1 MWSDGLVRIRLWSH
15 LEHSCASS
23 LRLWSR
29 RMIVMIVDSLPT
41 SPFSVTPRGGGGDLF
56 PSLCHSGSHVSSS
69 RGSIASL
76 LNLTA
81 CGEREGKQGN
91 CKNIFQNQNRKS
103 GGHGMATDAVGAG
116 SRSRVAPDCGGLGN
130 SFHCRSGMKRERTGE
145 CTAVTD

>member
-1 MWSDGLVRIRLWSH
+1 MDTALVSPGAQLRQQPQTLVASYDSH
-15 LEHSCASS
+15 DSRFLAHITIQCDSS
-23 LRLWSR
+23 
-29 RMIVMIVDSLPT
+29 
-41 SPFSVTPRGGGGDLF
+41 RGRGDLF

-69 RGSIASL
+69 RSSIVSF

-103 GGHGMATDAVGAG
+103 GGHGMATDAVGA
-116 SRSRVAPDCGGLGN
+116 RSRTWVAPDCGGLGN

>member
-1 MWSDGLVRIRLWSH
+1 MRIRLWSH
-15 LEHSCASS
+15 LEHSCTSS

-29 RMIVMIVDSLPT
+29 HMIVDSLPT
-41 SPFSVTPRGGGGDLF
+41 SPFSVTPWCGGDLF
-56 PSLCHSGSHVSSS
+56 PSLCHSGSHVSTS
-69 RGSIASL
+69 RGSIVSL

-103 GGHGMATDAVGAG
+103 GGNGMVTYTVGAR
-116 SRSRVAPDCGGLGN
+116 SRTRVAPDCGGLGN
-130 SFHCRSGMKRERTGE
+130 SFYCRSGMKRERTEE